1 MEQLRLGFP
10 SRDAGNSFSRLLLGA
25 GTLMVGLA
33 VAAVAVLVVLPV
45 LGIIV
50 SAAVGGAILA
60 LAGVVMM
67 VPLILVTGA
76 VLALLA
82 RNNLRKPGPVRA
94 RRHWR

>member
-1 MEQLRLGFP
+1 MEQLRLGFA
-10 SRDAGNSFSRLLLGA
+10 SRDAGNSFSRVLLGA

-33 VAAVAVLVVLPV
+33 AVAVAVLIVLPV

-82 RNNLRKPGPVRA
+82 RNNLRKPGPVRV